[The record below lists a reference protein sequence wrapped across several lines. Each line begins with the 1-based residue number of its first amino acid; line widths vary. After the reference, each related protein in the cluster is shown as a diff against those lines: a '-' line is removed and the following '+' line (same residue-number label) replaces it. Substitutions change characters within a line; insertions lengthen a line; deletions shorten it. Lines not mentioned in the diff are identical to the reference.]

1 MLIPMN
7 ERYGPRLLNFKTQG
21 RNWIL
26 RAVFLLIAVGVF
38 VLAFFFVTLA
48 LAAGAV
54 LALLTLARWWWL
66 TRRLRAALKAA
77 APLEGDYR
85 IVDRD
90 RVAERDREIE
100 R

>member
-1 MLIPMN
+1 MN

-26 RAVFLLIAVGVF
+26 RAVFALTAVSVF
-38 VLAFFFVTLA
+38 VLAFFFITLA

-54 LALLTLARWWWL
+54 LAMLIAARWWWL

-77 APLEGDYR
+77 APLEGAYR
-85 IVDRD
+85 VVEHD
-90 RVAERDREIE
+90 RVPERATRIE